1 MTEKEL
7 VQKVFLDGVSI
18 DKIGDCGNGYYY
30 ELTRDCTDW
39 GLWWYISVRHL
50 GAQKVLECTL
60 YAGKLDKWLE
70 DGSTCIRRDALKI
83 IIENTFT
90 MLTSDVRQYTDPKD
104 WVITI
109 QEEPWKV

>member
-7 VQKVFLDGVSI
+7 VQRVFLNDVPI

-50 GAQKVLECTL
+50 GERKVLECTL
-60 YAGKLDKWLE
+60 YAGKLDMWLDTGE
-70 DGSTCIRRDALKI
+70 CCIRRDAFNI
-83 IIENTFT
+83 TIENTFT
-90 MLTSDVRQYTDPKD
+90 MLTPDVKQYNDPEE
-104 WVITI
+104 WVIKI
-109 QEEPWKV
+109 NEEPWRL

>member
-7 VQKVFLDGVSI
+7 VQKVFLNDVPL

-39 GLWWYISVRHL
+39 GLWWYIAVRHL
-50 GAQKVLECTL
+50 GEQKVLECIL
-60 YAGKLDKWLE
+60 YAGKLDAWLDTGE
-70 DGSTCIRRDALKI
+70 CGIRRDALKI
-83 IIENTFT
+83 TIENIITKI
-90 MLTSDVRQYTDPKD
+90 LPDIRQYTDPKD

>member
-7 VQKVFLDGVSI
+7 VHRVLDFPL

-39 GLWWYISVRHL
+39 GLWWYVAVRHL
-50 GAQKVLECTL
+50 GPQKTLECIL

-70 DGSTCIRRDALKI
+70 TGDTCVRRDAFSI
-83 IIENTFT
+83 TIENTFT
-90 MLTSDVRQYTDPKD
+90 MITPDVRQYNEPED
-104 WVITI
+104 WVIKI
-109 QEEPWKV
+109 KEEPWKV

>member
-7 VQKVFLDGVSI
+7 VQKVFLNDAPL

-39 GLWWYISVRHL
+39 GLWWYIAVRHL
-50 GAQKVLECTL
+50 GEQKVLECIL
-60 YAGKLDKWLE
+60 YAGKLDAWLDTGE
-70 DGSTCIRRDALKI
+70 CCIRRDALKI
-83 IIENTFT
+83 TIENIITKI
-90 MLTSDVRQYTDPKD
+90 LPDIRQYTDPKD